1 MRRIEFKALLC
12 LLVFVLCAYFLPERR
27 AGADS
32 AAAAPAATATAV
44 PGFTNIQHI
53 VFIVRENRT
62 FDSYFGTFPGA
73 DGATSGKI
81 STGQVIPLG
90 QNPDPMPRDI
100 AHDFNSSLVA
110 IDGGKMDRFDL
121 IKGGNQ
127 NGDYLAYTQFKEAD
141 IPNYFAYARTFTL
154 ADHLFSSL
162 HGPSFP
168 NHLYTVAAQSGG
180 AISNVNTV
188 FGAWGCDSGSDA
200 LVQVLHSDGSITK
213 QFPCFDFQTLADT
226 MQTADISWKYYAP
239 GYHQSGYIWS
249 ALDAIQHI
257 RQSSLWTQNVVPDTQ
272 FITDATNG
280 QLPQVSWIVTDIA
293 ESEHPPSV
301 ACAGENWTV
310 RQLNALM
317 NSSQWSSTAV
327 FLFWDDFG
335 GFYDHVAPVNLD
347 QFGLGIRVPLIIISP
362 YAKPGFISH
371 TTYEFSSLLKFV
383 EERFGLPALTTRD
396 ANANDPLDS
405 FDFAQTPVSPLVLN
419 QRVCP
424 TPGPTPS
431 ARPSATPSASMTPV
445 STTPPTPSRTATV
458 ATTPT
463 SSGTATVPAT
473 PTPGRTATSSPTP
486 SPGRTATSSPT
497 PSPGRT
503 STSSPTPSPGRTATP
518 TSSKTAVSTPT
529 ATTTTVATPSPTIT
543 PTPAPIP
550 VSIRLRI
557 VPAALSFHRVQV
569 NNQSS
574 KGLVISNQDKHQ
586 RSIVIEMVGSTAGF
600 TESHDCGVLAAGA
613 SCNVSVTFTP
623 SRKGAMRGKLIII
636 DNARNSRHLVTLS
649 GVGTL
654 TASH

>member
-1 MRRIEFKALLC
+1 VRRIGFKAFLC
-12 LLVFVLCAYFLPERR
+12 LLVFVLCAYFLPEHK

-32 AAAAPAATATAV
+32 AASAPAATATAV

-62 FDSYFGTFPGA
+62 FDNYFGTFPGA

-81 STGQVIPLG
+81 SSGQVIPLG
-90 QNPDPMPRDI
+90 QTPDPMPRDI
-100 AHDFNSSLVA
+100 AHDFNSALVA
-110 IDGGKMDRFDL
+110 IDSGKMDRFDL
-121 IKGGNQ
+121 IQGGNQ

-180 AISNVNTV
+180 AISNVNTIY
-188 FGAWGCDSGSDA
+188 GAWGCDSGSDA
-200 LVQVLHSDGSITK
+200 HVQVLHSDGSITK
-213 QFPCFDFQTLADT
+213 DFPCFDFQTLVDT
-226 MQTADISWKYYAP
+226 MQTAGVTWKYYAP

-257 RQSSLWTQNVVPDTQ
+257 RSSALWTQNVVPDTQ
-272 FITDATNG
+272 FITDAANG

-317 NSSQWSSTAV
+317 NSSQWSSSAV

-371 TTYEFSSLLKFV
+371 TTYEFGSLLKFV

-405 FDFAQTPVSPLVLN
+405 FAFAQTPLSPLVLN

-424 TPGPTPS
+424 TPAPS
-431 ARPSATPSASMTPV
+431 ASPTTTPSASMTPV
-445 STTPPTPSRTATV
+445 STTPPTPSRTATI
-458 ATTPT
+458 AATPT
-463 SSGTATVPAT
+463 SSRTATPTASRIAT
-473 PTPGRTATSSPTP
+473 ASATPGRTATSSASRTP
-486 SPGRTATSSPT
+486 
-497 PSPGRT
+497 
-503 STSSPTPSPGRTATP
+503 
-518 TSSKTAVSTPT
+518 VSTVT
-529 ATTTTVATPSPTIT
+529 ATTTTIATPSPSATIT
-543 PTPAPIP
+543 STPVP
-550 VSIRLRI
+550 VPFPVKLRV
-557 VPAALSFHRVQV
+557 VPSSVYFHRVQV
-569 NNQSS
+569 NDKSS
-574 KGLVISNQDKHQ
+574 KGIVISNQDKHQ
-586 RSIVIEMVGSTAGF
+586 RSVVIEMIATTNGF
-600 TESHDCGVLAAGA
+600 TESHDCSELAPGG
-613 SCNVSVTFTP
+613 SCKVTVTFTP
-623 SRKGAMRGKLIII
+623 SGKGAHRGKLIVI
-636 DNARNSRHLVTLS
+636 DNARNSRHVVTLS
-649 GVGTL
+649 GVGIL
-654 TASH
+654 PGSH